1 MNNNQAW
8 VLAELT
14 RLKRAQ
20 ARELVANANGIL
32 YPRNHQTLWRRVDR
46 AIQALH
52 RNRKIEFNGK
62 FWRAV

>member
-1 MNNNQAW
+1 MTNIQAW
-8 VLAELT
+8 VLSEII

-20 ARELVANANGIL
+20 ARELVANANGL
-32 YPRNHQTLWRRVDR
+32 WYPRNHQTLWRRVDR

-52 RNRKIEFNGK
+52 KSRHIEFNGK